1 VEEKKRKGKER
12 KLFGLDWIGSIYLFI
27 LERREKE
34 RYGMN

>member
-1 VEEKKRKGKER
+1 VEEKKRKGNYS
-12 KLFGLDWIGSIYLFI
+12 DWIGLDLFI

>member
-1 VEEKKRKGKER
+1 VEEKKRKGNYS
-12 KLFGLDWIGSIYLFI
+12 DWIGSIYLFI